1 MKTTC
6 LNLFIALALISIQTS
21 YAKQVT
27 SNVGPL
33 CSPMVEFQG
42 KMYFCAEH
50 PTLGKEVHI
59 ADGGQFGTKVLRD
72 IDTGLG
78 DSTPRAF
85 FKLNGY
91 LYFFAENTALGEGL
105 WRTDGTEEGTKMVIS
120 ISQQFGA
127 KPTKVVEQIGGN
139 VYFQGAVGTSR
150 HDHKL
155 FVTNGSVGGT
165 HPIDVPI
172 YNGIFSSLNVIS
184 ATTYQVYNNQL
195 FLLTLRNL
203 YRIDSNQQAT
213 LVYENLPFD
222 GDQYPLTQLTRLTFL
237 GKMLVEANGELW
249 LSDGTTAGTQPYI
262 ALPNNYIMSLS
273 VINDRLIYE
282 TGRPKY
288 HNPTPEQEPQPLQLI
303 ATNGSS
309 SAVLEEFERDNVHY
323 DYVESVGYQR
333 SLSWY
338 HHGIGENAVV
348 IGTAG
353 SVNTTFKAPFQL
365 ASKWRNNYLRDRSP
379 SDPAFRTIVEFAGK
393 LYGHTYGSIARLDP
407 ITRSLQALPS
417 SGVVNFLGAA
427 QQGVIT
433 FSCLPNCSSGNNEIG
448 IIGQNGAHTKLASV
462 AGKGLYDDI
471 YWNSIYSN
479 GTHSYFQ
486 LRQAGIWH
494 TNGSASDTYA
504 LKITYDDGKPE
515 PPELDG
521 FPLIPAIELLLDD
534 EPEPVI

>member
-6 LNLFIALALISIQTS
+6 LIVFIALASIPIQTS

-27 SNVGPL
+27 VNVGPL

-50 PTLGKEVHI
+50 PALGKEVHV
-59 ADGGQFGTKVLRD
+59 ADGSQFGTKVLRD
-72 IDTGLG
+72 IDTGPG

-91 LYFFAENTALGEGL
+91 LYFFAENSALGEGL
-105 WRTDGTEEGTKMVIS
+105 WRTDGTKEGTKMVIS
-120 ISQQFGA
+120 ISQQFGYR
-127 KPTKVVEQIGGN
+127 PTKVVEQIGGN
-139 VYFQGAVGTSR
+139 VYFEGTTSN
-150 HDHKL
+150 DDKL
-155 FVTNGSVGGT
+155 FVTNGGADGT
-165 HPIDVPI
+165 FSIDVPI
-172 YNGIFSSLNVIS
+172 TDGLFSSLAAFS
-184 ATTYQVYNNQL
+184 ATTYQVYNNKL

-237 GKMLVEANGELW
+237 GKMLVEANGEIW

-282 TGRPKY
+282 TGIPKY
-288 HNPTPEQEPQPLQLI
+288 HSPTPEQEPLPLRLI

-309 SAVLEEFERDNVHY
+309 SAVLEEFERDNVYY

-353 SVNTTFKAPFQL
+353 SVNTTFKVPFQL
-365 ASKWRNNYLRDRSP
+365 DSKWRNNYSRDRSP
-379 SDPAFRTIVEFAGK
+379 SDPALRTIVEYAGK
-393 LYGHTYGSIARLDP
+393 LYGHTYGGIARLDP

-417 SGVVNFLGAA
+417 SGVVNILGAA

-448 IIGQNGAHTKLASV
+448 IIRQNGAHTKLASV
-462 AGKGLYDDI
+462 AGKDLYDDV

-479 GTHSYFQ
+479 STHSYFQ

-494 TNGSASDTYA
+494 TNGSVSGTYA

-515 PPELDG
+515 SPETDD
-521 FPLIPAIELLLDD
+521 FPILPAIELLLDD
-534 EPEPVI
+534 EPESVI